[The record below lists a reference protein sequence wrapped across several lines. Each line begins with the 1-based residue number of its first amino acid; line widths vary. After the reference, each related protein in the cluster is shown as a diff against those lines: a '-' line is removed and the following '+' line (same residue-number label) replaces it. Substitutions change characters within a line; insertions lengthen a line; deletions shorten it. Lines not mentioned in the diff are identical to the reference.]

1 MINKIEILDCTL
13 RDGSY
18 VLNYNFNKFETSLIS
33 KAIFE
38 SGINFVEVGHGVGI
52 GASRKESKSYCSDEE
67 YIEAA
72 SSVKKNELSKV
83 GSFCF
88 SSNVKYSQLDSAR
101 SSGLDFI
108 RFGVDPLKYKGDLK
122 YLRYCKKIGLKVFV
136 NFIKS
141 YSYNKK
147 SLSKVTKTLYNE
159 GIDGVYIVDSAGG
172 MLPNDVKNFTEE
184 IKSVVNKEFYLGFHG
199 HNNLGLANA
208 NCLSAIEAGAN
219 IIDSS
224 LMGMGRSAGNAITE
238 MLVAILD
245 RENILKHKINIQ
257 MIFDLIKNVIY
268 PIYPK
273 KTFDKDEILIGK
285 SFFHSS
291 KYPQLLSFSKKLG
304 ISADIILQNFSFKK
318 KTNINE
324 NFKKKV
330 FKLKNKI
337 EKVKKNQNSHEKNI
351 EYLDSSSLTEI
362 QELKKIIVS
371 EKFKKKCNICIS
383 VCRSKNNQIKIK
395 NLYSLDSIVVG
406 HIESPNPNYD
416 KKIVSTFA
424 KYFIFFD
431 KEIKLNK
438 NWNNKLIFRY
448 DEKKIF
454 YDSIED
460 FVMFSNYRKI
470 ISTSKKNK
478 FNKRKTGSKNKND
491 LLIID
496 SNFKNIESILKKM
509 NFKFDIL
516 VSNKLDKDVSTYKKE
531 YPLINNFL
539 KPNYGSYL
547 CSELN
552 KKISLYKHMKNNIG
566 SHDIGEDTLVSGGQ
580 IGPKGSIVVNSIK
593 FPSKIFGISDGKGS
607 LQKKDIGNELKI
619 KTNRWFYYK
628 VIN

>member
-1 MINKIEILDCTL
+1 MTNKIEILDCTL

-184 IKSVVNKEFYLGFHG
+184 IKSVVNNEFYLGFHG

-273 KTFDKDEILIGK
+273 K
-285 SFFHSS
+285 
-291 KYPQLLSFSKKLG
+291 
-304 ISADIILQNFSFKK
+304 
-318 KTNINE
+318 NI
-324 NFKKKV
+324 
-330 FKLKNKI
+330 
-337 EKVKKNQNSHEKNI
+337 
-351 EYLDSSSLTEI
+351 
-362 QELKKIIVS
+362 
-371 EKFKKKCNICIS
+371 
-383 VCRSKNNQIKIK
+383 
-395 NLYSLDSIVVG
+395 
-406 HIESPNPNYD
+406 
-416 KKIVSTFA
+416 
-424 KYFIFFD
+424 
-431 KEIKLNK
+431 
-438 NWNNKLIFRY
+438 
-448 DEKKIF
+448 
-454 YDSIED
+454 
-460 FVMFSNYRKI
+460 
-470 ISTSKKNK
+470 
-478 FNKRKTGSKNKND
+478 
-491 LLIID
+491 
-496 SNFKNIESILKKM
+496 
-509 NFKFDIL
+509 
-516 VSNKLDKDVSTYKKE
+516 
-531 YPLINNFL
+531 
-539 KPNYGSYL
+539 
-547 CSELN
+547 
-552 KKISLYKHMKNNIG
+552 
-566 SHDIGEDTLVSGGQ
+566 
-580 IGPKGSIVVNSIK
+580 
-593 FPSKIFGISDGKGS
+593 
-607 LQKKDIGNELKI
+607 
-619 KTNRWFYYK
+619 
-628 VIN
+628 